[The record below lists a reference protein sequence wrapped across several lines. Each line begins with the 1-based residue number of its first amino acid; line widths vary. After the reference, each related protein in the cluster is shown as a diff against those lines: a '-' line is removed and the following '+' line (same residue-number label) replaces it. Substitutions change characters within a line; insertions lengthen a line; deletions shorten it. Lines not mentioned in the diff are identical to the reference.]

1 MRPLRVKVL
10 ESAYYHVT
18 SRALE
23 RRFIFDDV
31 AAAKFI
37 GFMREV
43 ETFSGVQVVT
53 YGIMSNH
60 IHLLL
65 KVPSR
70 QEVSDEEMLAR
81 LRQTFSPLAYTR
93 FMDKWNRMRKQGS
106 QSGLDAL
113 RQGVLQRMYDLS
125 FFMKELKQRF
135 STWYNFREKRRGPVW
150 EDRFKSSL
158 IEHKPGYLATAAAYI
173 DNNPVRAGLVK
184 DAKDYRFCGYAAAL
198 AGDETAQAGLAVITA
213 AYGVSGSADLVL
225 RRYRLLLV
233 GKGVETSE
241 KPGYSNEEME
251 SVFAAQGA
259 IKPWELAKHRLRWLT
274 DGAIIGSKEFV
285 AEMRTRLGGKL
296 KRKRATGAYTVAD
309 SEAWC
314 ALKALRGLD

>member
-23 RRFIFDDV
+23 RRFIFDAV

-43 ETFSGVQVVT
+43 EAFTGVRVVT
-53 YGIMSNH
+53 YCIMSNH

-70 QEVSDEEMLAR
+70 QEVSDTEMLAR
-81 LRQTFSPLAYTR
+81 LRKAFSPLAFAR
-93 FMDKWNRMRKQGS
+93 FMDKWSRLLKQDS
-106 QSGLDAL
+106 QTGLDAL

-135 STWYNFREKRRGPVW
+135 STWHNFREQRRGPVW

-158 IEHKPGYLATAAAYI
+158 IEDKPGYLATAAAYI
-173 DNNPVRAGLVK
+173 DNNPVRAGLVC

-213 AYGVSGSADLVL
+213 AYGVSGPFERVL
-225 RRYRLLLV
+225 QRYRVLLF
-233 GKGVETSE
+233 GKGIETEE
-241 KPGYSNEEME
+241 KAGYSNEEMKAVFE
-251 SVFAAQGA
+251 SQGA
-259 IKPWELAKHRLRWLT
+259 IKPWELAQHRLRWLT
-274 DGAIIGSKEFV
+274 DGAVIGSKEFV
-285 AEMRTRLGGKL
+285 TALRAKLHGKL
-296 KRKRATGAYTVAD
+296 RLKRSTGAFPFLD
-309 SEAWC
+309 SDSWC
-314 ALKALRGLD
+314 AMRALRDSD